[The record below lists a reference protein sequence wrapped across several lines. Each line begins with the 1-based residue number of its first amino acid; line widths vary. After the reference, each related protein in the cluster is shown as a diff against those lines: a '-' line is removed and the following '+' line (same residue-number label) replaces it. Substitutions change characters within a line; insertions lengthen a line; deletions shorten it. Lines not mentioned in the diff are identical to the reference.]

1 MSDTETKVTVRIRP
15 YRGAP
20 EHTLVFYTHFKT
32 DKAILRVAQ
41 EQVKTFGYE
50 VVRLSY
56 SRTLEGVSSHV

>member
-1 MSDTETKVTVRIRP
+1 MSATETKVTVRIRP

-20 EHTLVFYTHFKT
+20 EHNMVFYTNFKT

-41 EQVKTFGYE
+41 EQVRKFGYE
-50 VVRLSY
+50 VVGLSY